1 MPAISISVAD
11 HYLDL
16 LRATA
21 PERAWPDA
29 LAPALRQRV
38 VEAAAAWPGLALALD
53 DFVRML
59 ATRLASDQ
67 PVEQTLAALDLPDL
81 YLACA
86 CAAGDPRA
94 LAAFEERC
102 GRAIALAIA
111 SSGATPAERA
121 DLGQV
126 VRQRLLVAPADGDAP
141 RIASYSGRGA
151 LTSWVRVVA
160 TREAAR
166 MLPRAR
172 RESAAEDA
180 ELARLIAGGDDPE
193 IGYLK
198 RLYRAEFAR
207 AFQAAVAALDDRA
220 RVVLRQHLLDD
231 LTIDQLAALHAVH
244 RATVARWIQAARE
257 DVVTGTQRELTQ
269 RLRLSR
275 AELASVIRL
284 IQSQLDMSLSG
295 ALRVR

>member
-1 MPAISISVAD
+1 MAGTDSLLSVLRTAAPA
-11 HYLDL
+11 
-16 LRATA
+16 RT
-21 PERAWPDA
+21 WPDE
-29 LAPALRQRV
+29 LAPVLRQRV
-38 VEAAAAWPGLALALD
+38 DEAAAAWPDVAIAPD
-53 DFVRML
+53 DFVR
-59 ATRLASDQ
+59 AIAARFAAGDTEEPAER
-67 PVEQTLAALDLPDL
+67 ALDALELADL
-81 YLACA
+81 YLACG
-86 CAAGDPRA
+86 CAAGDPHA
-94 LAAFEERC
+94 LAGFEARC
-102 GRAIALAIA
+102 GEAISVAIA

-126 VRQRLLVAPADGDAP
+126 VRQRLLVAPADREVP
-141 RIASYSGRGA
+141 RIAGYSARGA

-160 TREAAR
+160 TREAVR
-166 MLPRAR
+166 MMPRAR
-172 RESAAEDA
+172 RETGAEDT

-207 AFQAAVAALDDRA
+207 AFQAAVAALDERA

-231 LTIDQLAALHAVH
+231 LTIDQLAAIHGVH
-244 RATVARWIQAARE
+244 RATAARWIQAARE
-257 DVVTGTQRELTQ
+257 DVVTGTQRELTR

-295 ALRVR
+295 ALRIA